1 MAHLTRRA
9 LLGSTA
15 ALVTASAVRPA
26 FAAMSGPPVAPVRPV
41 TENFFGVKVT
51 DRYRWMEAEGP
62 EWQAYVHAE
71 GEYTADVLS
80 KIPGRDALAD
90 AIARDTSEVVAV
102 VSVQTGGGKIFSEV
116 RPAGANTSKLFVRD
130 GLNGTDR
137 KLIDPDVYAAAGTHD
152 ALDWWAP
159 SPDGTHVAFGISP
172 GGSEQSTLRILVTDT
187 GAVLPEAISRTP
199 DAEPSWMPDGSGVFY
214 NRLQDVSPDSD
225 QYEEKSVCWLHKVG
239 TDPASDVKVMGQ
251 GLSPAVSVQD
261 IDFPTVAAYA
271 GAPVVVG
278 ALVSGVQNELALYAA
293 PVADAAAGKA
303 GWTKICDAKDDVTN
317 FAVRGEAIYLLSHKN
332 APHYRIL
339 KTSVAKPGIA
349 DAVEVVPQ
357 SLAVI
362 RSIAGARDALYI
374 LDLDAGL
381 AGLRRLGA
389 DGKVTA
395 IKLPFAG
402 AIDEES
408 FYADTSHDGVW
419 FLLQGWVHPTVV
431 CHAGPDGVVTQTN
444 IAPLPPLDLTP
455 YTSREVMATARD
467 GVKIPLSIIYRKG
480 LKRDGRAPLL
490 LEAYGAYGI
499 SLDPVFLARWLA
511 FLDLGGVFAVAHVR
525 GGGELGEDWHLAGQ
539 KLQKFHTWQDTIDCA
554 QDLID
559 QRWTSHKH
567 LAVLGGSAGGITV
580 GRLMTERPELA
591 AVVIS
596 AVGVSNA
603 LRSEFSPN
611 GPPNIPEFGSV
622 ATEAGF
628 HGLLAMDA
636 IQHVHD
642 GVKYPSVLL
651 TTGLHDPRVPSWDPT
666 KMTARLQAATASGN
680 PVLLRVDADAGH
692 GYGSTRAQRDSETAD
707 MIAFILWRTGDPRFQ
722 PKG

>member
-1 MAHLTRRA
+1 
-9 LLGSTA
+9 
-15 ALVTASAVRPA
+15 
-26 FAAMSGPPVAPVRPV
+26 
-41 TENFFGVKVT
+41 
-51 DRYRWMEAEGP
+51 
-62 EWQAYVHAE
+62 
-71 GEYTADVLS
+71 
-80 KIPGRDALAD
+80 
-90 AIARDTSEVVAV
+90 
-102 VSVQTGGGKIFSEV
+102 
-116 RPAGANTSKLFVRD
+116 
-130 GLNGTDR
+130 
-137 KLIDPDVYAAAGTHD
+137 
-152 ALDWWAP
+152 
-159 SPDGTHVAFGISP
+159 
-172 GGSEQSTLRILVTDT
+172 
-187 GAVLPEAISRTP
+187 
-199 DAEPSWMPDGSGVFY
+199 
-214 NRLQDVSPDSD
+214 
-225 QYEEKSVCWLHKVG
+225 
-239 TDPASDVKVMGQ
+239 MGQ
-251 GLSPAVSVQD
+251 GLSPAVAVQD

-293 PVADAAAGKA
+293 PVADAAVGRA

-339 KTSVAKPGIA
+339 KTTVSKPGIA

-707 MIAFILWRTGDPRFQ
+707 MIAFIMWRTGDPRFQ